1 MNLHLRWGGGGGGGE
16 LGEKISDITS
26 TGTKVAEGTS
36 GGGGECVANIRP
48 NGYHIGYHDT
58 CPITGLLFSY
68 FVLNIL
74 KLRS

>member
-1 MNLHLRWGGGGGGGE
+1 MTLPAQGQRSLKGPR
-16 LGEKISDITS
+16 
-26 TGTKVAEGTS
+26 V
-36 GGGGECVANIRP
+36 GGGECVANIRP